1 MMGFNSRHIGKSQ
14 NSIVVIA
21 SLGTKENPLPVWFLT
36 VFTMGIHK
44 ILQRVCYINNSG
56 NAKENP

>member
-1 MMGFNSRHIGKSQ
+1 MGFNSRHIGKSQ

-36 VFTMGIHK
+36 VFTLGIHK